1 MPNIIYY
8 IFNIPL
14 AYSSAA
20 ARVPRL
26 EEMSES
32 IDAVEKKVSKY
43 AEVTVFKESFERL
56 REVQLYYPIRI
67 CENLLKVY
75 KLKPSVEK
83 EDSQE

>member
-1 MPNIIYY
+1 M
-8 IFNIPL
+8 
-14 AYSSAA
+14 
-20 ARVPRL
+20 

-43 AEVTVFKESFERL
+43 AEVTVLQESFERL

-75 KLKPSVEK
+75 KLKPSEEK
-83 EDSQE
+83 ECLQVSTSIIQT

>member
-1 MPNIIYY
+1 
-8 IFNIPL
+8 
-14 AYSSAA
+14 
-20 ARVPRL
+20 
-26 EEMSES
+26 MSES

-75 KLKPSVEK
+75 KLKPSEEK
-83 EDSQE
+83 